1 MVPISHHGLQIFVGS
16 QRQIMNRIIGEYI
29 GEETGPLL
37 IVIGAIH
44 GNEPAGAKAIDL
56 SLKMLE
62 VEPIKNPDFKY
73 KGYMLGLIG
82 NLLAYKKS
90 ERFINK
96 DLNRCWIKEDIAQL
110 ASKENLTE
118 EDIEIK
124 ELLTIIHEHIKR
136 LQPTEVVL
144 LDLHTTSS
152 DGGIFS
158 IVGEDESSLQIAK
171 QIYAP
176 VILGML
182 KGLRGTTLHYFDE
195 SVLGVKTSAITFESG
210 QHEDPLSV
218 NRAIAAIITC
228 MRTIGSVNPTDVE
241 NQHDNIL
248 IKYSESLPEVARLE
262 YKHSIEPSDEFQM
275 KAGYQNFQKVYRDE
289 VLAKDKNGEITSQQE
304 GMILMPL
311 YQKKGEDGFFIISE
325 IKN

>member
-1 MVPISHHGLQIFVGS
+1 
-16 QRQIMNRIIGEYI
+16 MNRVIGKYI
-29 GEETGPLL
+29 GNETGPLL

-44 GNEPAGAKAIDL
+44 GNEPAGVKAIDL

-62 VEPIKNPDFKY
+62 VEHIKNPTFNY

-82 NLLAYKKS
+82 NLSAYQKE

-96 DLNRCWIKEDIAQL
+96 DLNRCWIKDDIGQIEN
-110 ASKENLTE
+110 KEVLSE
-118 EDIEIK
+118 EEE
-124 ELLTIIHEHIKR
+124 ELKDLLSTIRHYVKK
-136 LQPTEVVL
+136 LKPTEVVL
-144 LDLHTTSS
+144 VDLHTTSS

-158 IVGEDESSLQIAK
+158 IVGDDENSLQIAK

-182 KGLRGTTLHYFDE
+182 DGLKGTTLHFFDE
-195 SVLGVKTSAITFESG
+195 KVLGVKTSCLTFESG

-228 MRTIGSVNPTDVE
+228 MRTIGCVRATDVE
-241 NQHDNIL
+241 NQHDDIL
-248 IKYSESLPEVARLE
+248 IKYSESLPEVARLD
-262 YKHSIEPSDEFQM
+262 YKHSIQDGDDFLM
-275 KAGYQNFQKVYRDE
+275 KAGYQNFQKVSLGE
-289 VLAKDKNGEITSQQE
+289 VLAVDKHGEVKCQQD

-311 YQKKGEDGFFIISE
+311 YQKKGEDGFFIIKE
-325 IKN
+325 V

>member
-1 MVPISHHGLQIFVGS
+1 
-16 QRQIMNRIIGEYI
+16 MNRVIGEYI
-29 GEETGPLL
+29 GSETGPLL

-44 GNEPAGAKAIDL
+44 GNEPAGVKAIDL

-62 VEPIKNPDFKY
+62 VEPIKNPSFHY
-73 KGYMLGLIG
+73 KGSMLGLIG
-82 NLLAYKKS
+82 NLSAYEKQ

-96 DLNRCWIKEDIAQL
+96 DLNRCWT
-110 ASKENLTE
+110 KENIDALATKASLSDE
-118 EDIEIK
+118 EQEIK
-124 ELLTIIHEHIKR
+124 DLLTTIHDYIAK
-136 LQPTEVVL
+136 LKPSEVVL

-158 IVGEDESSLQIAK
+158 IVGDDEASLQIAK

-182 KGLRGTTLHYFDE
+182 EGLRGTTLHFFDE
-195 SVLGVKTSAITFESG
+195 QVLGVKTSCITFESG
-210 QHEDPLSV
+210 QHTDPLSV

-228 MRTIGSVNPTDVE
+228 MRTIGSVKATDVE

-248 IKYSESLPEVARLE
+248 IKYSEDLPEVARLS
-262 YKHSIEPSDEFQM
+262 YKHHIEHGDGFIM
-275 KAGYQNFQKVYRDE
+275 KPGYQNFQNVSKGE
-289 VLAKDKNGEITSQQE
+289 VLAQDIKGKIECQQD

-311 YQKKGEDGFFIISE
+311 YQKKGEDGFFIIKE
-325 IKN
+325 IIEYEN